1 MTIGKKSI
9 AVILV
14 IVLFLLGL
22 DLAVKRFVDLASV
35 KTRITAELT
44 ARLDAEVAIERIGL
58 DVLPRPE
65 LEVHG
70 LRLVFADGTV
80 LGVPLA
86 GLAPSLRGLLAG
98 RPEIVRISLEAPDIR
113 LAPLQR
119 EPEADNQTAE
129 AHYAEL
135 VLRAQSSLKTIPPCT
150 ITVSDGTLHMS
161 APDGSPL
168 VLENISAKAG
178 VTPQEVRISADCASS
193 LWKAL
198 SVTLSYHD
206 PEAVLELDARDV
218 DIVQGIRSL
227 KAFAGAAFPDV
238 ATTKNL
244 RGIIDSVSLTA
255 TLPNVSDPL
264 TTAVISGRGSFED
277 MSLSLPDLGLE
288 VHDLEGAFELDNGT
302 LAATGISARLGKS
315 RIQEAAIHLDRA
327 RGFKP
332 SRISAE
338 FNLDLSEVP
347 GLLHVIPDPDVRGEI
362 ALIKDPQGTAVGTFE
377 LRAERDSYSTE
388 IAVKKLLLQSTYRA
402 FPPALELSRGI
413 CTYRAGL
420 LAFNGFSGK
429 LGASI
434 LPDFSLS
441 FSLRDDEQF
450 SAAARGA
457 TIAPGDLRMVLS
469 SFDSSRK
476 LIETITEAGGRL
488 QIQNLSLKGPLTEP
502 ESWTIA
508 VDAQL
513 DDVSVTAAGLDGP
526 VAVRSGMLKADRKAC
541 TLSQAEITYLDAEL
555 AGSLRLDGYFD
566 GIRKAAADVR
576 GSLGENALKRV
587 SVWCDM
593 PAALA
598 LRAPVKIG
606 KSRFAWTRGGATT
619 VVGDF
624 VLVGSKAGLNLRVDD
639 KAIEIKELRI
649 RDAASQCR
657 FGMKIEEDSVAVT
670 YAGMLKKET
679 LDRVLQ
685 ENPFLQGWIQG
696 DFSATFNQK
705 KPRSSSATGTLSWEK
720 AGYPAVDALPV
731 NISSAVITARDST
744 LVFDS
749 AHLSAGQDSA
759 GMHGS
764 VSFADEAFTLAMN
777 ISADS
782 IDLDAFKDLLATDNA
797 SSHGS
802 ADEFWETPLRGT
814 LKLTSREI
822 KKNSFTCAPF
832 NARFSFGDKAVTI
845 KAVDTKLCGIDVP
858 AEVRITPDGITLQAQ
873 PRAMQGSLQ
882 EVFQCLT
889 GAQSIMTG
897 SVDIEGSVRSQGKPA
912 ALLDGLGGNFL
923 ITARDGRIYK
933 SGVLLKI
940 LSFLSIQ
947 NLLSGDMGDM
957 AKKGYAYQ
965 SLHVTAAVAGQTV
978 QVQKAILISSSLT
991 LVCKGTIN
999 IENRQF
1005 DLEVLATPFQI
1016 QNQLLSKVP
1025 LVGGWLSKPVLG
1037 VPLKITGTFDD
1048 PKISVRTSSAM
1059 TRGLM
1064 DIAKGIIQAPIK
1076 IIDPVLPKKPSE
1088 PQ

>member
-1 MTIGKKSI
+1 MTM
-9 AVILV
+9 A
-14 IVLFLLGL
+14 
-22 DLAVKRFVDLASV
+22 
-35 KTRITAELT
+35 RIT
-44 ARLDAEVAIERIGL
+44 
-58 DVLPRPE
+58 
-65 LEVHG
+65 
-70 LRLVFADGTV
+70 
-80 LGVPLA
+80 
-86 GLAPSLRGLLAG
+86 
-98 RPEIVRISLEAPDIR
+98 
-113 LAPLQR
+113 
-119 EPEADNQTAE
+119 
-129 AHYAEL
+129 
-135 VLRAQSSLKTIPPCT
+135 
-150 ITVSDGTLHMS
+150 
-161 APDGSPL
+161 
-168 VLENISAKAG
+168 
-178 VTPQEVRISADCASS
+178 
-193 LWKAL
+193 
-198 SVTLSYHD
+198 
-206 PEAVLELDARDV
+206 
-218 DIVQGIRSL
+218 
-227 KAFAGAAFPDV
+227 
-238 ATTKNL
+238 
-244 RGIIDSVSLTA
+244 
-255 TLPNVSDPL
+255 
-264 TTAVISGRGSFED
+264 
-277 MSLSLPDLGLE
+277 
-288 VHDLEGAFELDNGT
+288 
-302 LAATGISARLGKS
+302 ATGISARLGNS

-388 IAVKKLLLQSTYRA
+388 IAVKQLLLQSGYRA
-402 FPPALELSRGI
+402 FPSTLELSRGI
-413 CTYRAGL
+413 CTYRDGL
-420 LAFNGFSGK
+420 LSFDGFSGK
-429 LGASI
+429 LGSSI

-441 FSLRDDEQF
+441 FGLRDDQQF
-450 SAAARGA
+450 AAAAQGA
-457 TIAPGDLRMVLS
+457 TVDLVDLRMALS

-476 LIETITEAGGRL
+476 LIETITAAGGRL
-488 QIQNLSLKGPLTEP
+488 QVQNLSLKGPLTEP
-502 ESWTIA
+502 ESWAIA

-541 TLSQAEITYLDAEL
+541 TISQAEITYLDAEL

-624 VLVGSKAGLNLRVDD
+624 VLGGSSKAGLNLRVDD

-657 FGMKIEEDSVAVT
+657 LGMKIEEDSVAVT
-670 YAGMLKKET
+670 YAGMLKKDT
-679 LDRVLQ
+679 LDRVLL

-731 NISSAVITARDST
+731 NISSAVITARDNR

-749 AHLSAGQDSA
+749 AHLTTGQDSA

-764 VSFADEAFTLAMN
+764 VSFTDEAFTLAMN

-782 IDLDAFKDLLATDNA
+782 IDLDAFKELLSTDNA

-822 KKNSFTCAPF
+822 KKNPFTCAPF
-832 NARFSFGDKAVTI
+832 NALFSFGDKAVTI
-845 KAVDTKLCGIDVP
+845 KTGDTKLCGIDFP
-858 AEVRITPDGITLQAQ
+858 AEVRITPDGITLEAQ

-912 ALLDGLGGNFL
+912 ALLDGLGGDFL

-940 LSFLSIQ
+940 LSFLSIRG
-947 NLLSGDMGDM
+947 LLSGDMGDM

-999 IENRQF
+999 FETRQV
-1005 DLEVLATPFQI
+1005 DLEALATPFQI
-1016 QNQLLSKVP
+1016 HNQLLSKVP

-1048 PKISVRTSSAM
+1048 PKISTRTTSAV
-1059 TRGLM
+1059 TKGLM
-1064 DIAKGIIQAPIK
+1064 DITKGIIEAPIR
-1076 IIDPVLPKKPSE
+1076 IIDPVFRKEPSG
-1088 PQ
+1088 QQ